1 MNGNRASGL
10 RRDYVGPSLHGS
22 NAPDQKD
29 IAAKG
34 DFRQASHTIEK
45 KAPKSCD
52 KAAYLPN
59 WASQGQDE
67 PNKALMKY
75 ENF

>member
-1 MNGNRASGL
+1 MYPTYGIFITVPDSSSYIIIMNGNRASGL
-10 RRDYVGPSLHGS
+10 RRDYVGPSLHDS

-45 KAPKSCD
+45 IEKIIFG
-52 KAAYLPN
+52 Y
-59 WASQGQDE
+59 
-67 PNKALMKY
+67 
-75 ENF
+75 